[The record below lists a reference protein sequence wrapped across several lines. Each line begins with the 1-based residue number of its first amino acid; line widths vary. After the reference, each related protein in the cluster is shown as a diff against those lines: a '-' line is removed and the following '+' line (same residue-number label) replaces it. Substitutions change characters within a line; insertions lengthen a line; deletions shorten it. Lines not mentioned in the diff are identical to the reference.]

1 MAVITHT
8 LLKFLKIAW
17 QFINLNKWRF
27 VAEVVVAVISY
38 GVGYGINQLT
48 NQATLQ
54 ACQDERT
61 ELLRQNADK
70 IAAQEAVKYA
80 GIIAGL
86 QTKIT
91 EANEKYLLQKQQ
103 NASDSIQH
111 LTELEAVRAINR
123 YITGQQPGNTGIR
136 PKR

>member
-1 MAVITHT
+1 M
-8 LLKFLKIAW
+8 AW

-27 VAEVVVAVISY
+27 VAEVVVALISY

-111 LTELEAVRAINR
+111 LTELEAVRAINQ
-123 YITGQQPGNTGIR
+123 YITGHQPGNTGIR